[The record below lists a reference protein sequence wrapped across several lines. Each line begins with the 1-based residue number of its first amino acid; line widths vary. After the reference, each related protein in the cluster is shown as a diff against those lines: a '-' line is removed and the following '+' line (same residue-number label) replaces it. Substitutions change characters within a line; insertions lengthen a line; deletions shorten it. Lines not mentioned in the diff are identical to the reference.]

1 MEKVINCSC
10 GVAIRGTDAD
20 EMVST
25 AQQHAREVHD
35 MDLSAEQAHAMIQP
49 A

>member
-10 GVAIRGTDAD
+10 GVAIRGTEDD
-20 EMVST
+20 EMVAT

-35 MDLSAEQAHAMIQP
+35 MELTDEQATGMIQP

>member
-1 MEKVINCSC
+1 MDKVINCSC
-10 GVAIRGTDAD
+10 GVAIRGTDDEQMAD
-20 EMVST
+20 T

-35 MDLSAEQAHAMIQP
+35 MDLSHEQALGMVQP

>member
-10 GVAIRGTDAD
+10 GVAIRGTDED
-20 EMVST
+20 EMVAT

-35 MDLSAEQAHAMIQP
+35 MDLSREQASGMIQP

>member
-10 GVAIRGTDAD
+10 GVAIRGTEDDDLVA
-20 EMVST
+20 T

-35 MDLSAEQAHAMIQP
+35 MALSTEQATGMIEP